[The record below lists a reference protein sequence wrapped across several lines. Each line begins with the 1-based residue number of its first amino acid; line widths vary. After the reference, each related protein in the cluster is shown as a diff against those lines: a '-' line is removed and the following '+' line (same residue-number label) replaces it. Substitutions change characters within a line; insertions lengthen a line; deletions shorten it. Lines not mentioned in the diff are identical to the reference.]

1 MAKSVIIFLLMEDL
15 KMGRNENITIFQDTE
30 RLCKTNDLLVQAV
43 RYSSKNQK
51 LISGSKEFMPS
62 GCAEKKYEA
71 SASLTVSKK
80 RTLEAASYYKGQKT
94 AVLNFASATNPGG
107 GVIKGSSAQEEAI
120 CRCSS
125 LYFNLNEKAMWDGF
139 YSPHRAGRNPLHN
152 DDCIYTPD
160 VVVFKS
166 DTASPV
172 LLPEEDW
179 YKVNVITCAAPNLRE
194 RPANSMNPG
203 DGNTPVRLS
212 DRDLLAIHEKRLGR
226 ILDIAAAEENE
237 VIILGAF
244 GCGAF
249 LNPPR
254 IVARAMKNV
263 VKERRYDFK
272 AIEFAVYC
280 PPRDDSNYRVFER
293 IMNF

>member
-1 MAKSVIIFLLMEDL
+1 
-15 KMGRNENITIFQDTE
+15 MGRNENISIFQDTE
-30 RLCKTNDLLVQAV
+30 KLCRTNELLVQTV
-43 RYSSKNQK
+43 RYSSENQK
-51 LISGSKEFMPS
+51 LILGSKELIRSDSP
-62 GCAEKKYEA
+62 ERKYEA
-71 SASLTVSKK
+71 QACLAVSKR
-80 RTLEAASYYKGQKT
+80 RTFEAASQYKGQKT

-107 GVIKGSSAQEEAI
+107 GVIKGSSAQEEAL
-120 CRCSS
+120 CRCST

-166 DTASPV
+166 DTAAPE

-194 RPANSMNPG
+194 RPSNSMNPG
-203 DGNTPVRLS
+203 DGNTPAHLT
-212 DRDLLAIHEKRLGR
+212 DRDLLEIHEKRLGR
-226 ILDIAAAEENE
+226 ILDIAAAEDNE
-237 VIILGAF
+237 VVILGAF

-263 VKERRYDFK
+263 VKQRRYEFK
-272 AIEFAVYC
+272 VIEFAVYC
-280 PPRDDSNYRVFER
+280 PPRDDSNYKTFER

>member
-1 MAKSVIIFLLMEDL
+1 
-15 KMGRNENITIFQDTE
+15 MGRNENITIFQDTE
-30 RLCKTNDLLVQAV
+30 RLCRTNDKLVQAV
-43 RYSSKNQK
+43 RYSSENQK
-51 LISGSKEFMPS
+51 LILESKEKILPDNP
-62 GCAEKKYEA
+62 KKRYEA
-71 SASLTVSKK
+71 PSMLTVSKK
-80 RTLEAASYYKGQKT
+80 RTLEAAAQYKGQKT

-107 GVIKGSSAQEEAI
+107 GVIKGSSAQEEAV
-120 CRCSS
+120 CRCST
-125 LYFNLNEKAMWDGF
+125 LYFNLNEKALWDGF
-139 YSPHRAGRNPLHN
+139 YSPHRAWGNPLHN

-166 DTASPV
+166 DTANPE
-172 LLPEEDW
+172 LLPEADW
-179 YKVNVITCAAPNLRE
+179 YKVNIITCAAPNLRE
-194 RPANSMNPG
+194 RPAGSINPK
-203 DGNTPVRLS
+203 DGNPPARLT
-212 DRDLLAIHEKRLGR
+212 DRDLLAIHEKRLRR

-237 VIILGAF
+237 VMILGAF

-263 VKERRYDFK
+263 VKERRHNFK

-280 PPRDDSNYRVFER
+280 PPRDDTNYKMFER

>member
-1 MAKSVIIFLLMEDL
+1 
-15 KMGRNENITIFQDTE
+15 MGRNENISIFQDTE
-30 RLCKTNDLLVQAV
+30 RLCKTNELLMQAV
-43 RYSSKNQK
+43 RHSSENQK
-51 LISGSKEFMPS
+51 LILGSKEIIQPDS
-62 GCAEKKYEA
+62 TERKYEA

-80 RTLEAASYYKGQKT
+80 RTLEAASQYRGQKT

-139 YSPHRAGRNPLHN
+139 YSPHRAARNPMHN

-166 DTASPV
+166 DTVSPA
-172 LLPEEDW
+172 LLPEADW

-194 RPANSMNPG
+194 RPANSMHPG
-203 DGNTPVRLS
+203 ERNTPARLS
-212 DRDLLAIHEKRLGR
+212 DRDLLAIHEKRLRR
-226 ILDIAAAEENE
+226 ILNIAAAEENE
-237 VIILGAF
+237 VVILGAF

-272 AIEFAVYC
+272 RIEFAVYC
-280 PPRDDSNYRVFER
+280 PPRDDSNYKMFER